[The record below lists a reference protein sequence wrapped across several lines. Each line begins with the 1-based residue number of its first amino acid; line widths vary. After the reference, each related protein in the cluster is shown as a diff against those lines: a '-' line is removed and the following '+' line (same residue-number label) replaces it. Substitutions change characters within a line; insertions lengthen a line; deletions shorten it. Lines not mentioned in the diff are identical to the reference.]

1 MAVLSP
7 ETLEQILGIPS
18 EYIDCSG
25 LKLHIEKIFRFK
37 SYGRLLKDS
46 KELPIVEE
54 VSLENGVYKLEP
66 GAYRIRY
73 AELVKVPPNAIAL
86 AIPRSS
92 LLRMGVTIYTA
103 AWDPGPGFF
112 GPLCPP
118 GALIFIW
125 TPRMPLDF
133 AVSATFFA
141 TDIAAVG
148 LDSNLAAFTTCP
160 PLAIAIV
167 SAPVMSVMWIIVL
180 L

>member
-25 LKLHIEKIFRFK
+25 LKLHIDKIFRFK

-54 VSLENGVYKLEP
+54 VSPENGVYRLEP

-103 AWDPGPGFF
+103 AWDPGYEGRGEGLMTVFNPYGIEIEK
-112 GPLCPP
+112 
-118 GALIFIW
+118 GAQVAQLIFIYMDRE
-125 TPRMPLDF
+125 TKKLYRGTYYREN
-133 AVSATFFA
+133 V
-141 TDIAAVG
+141 V
-148 LDSNLAAFTTCP
+148 
-160 PLAIAIV
+160 
-167 SAPVMSVMWIIVL
+167 
-180 L
+180 